1 MSKSFIFYIYILLL
15 GVLLCS
21 CGAKKHTLKSNTT
34 EKSQIERSDST
45 DMSIQKEERAE
56 ERAEEVVF
64 EVTTTETEQDT
75 TAQGAQRTKTT
86 TYKKTIRRGEA
97 QKTTSTTET
106 AQKTTSTTETAQKT
120 TSTTEKKRERD
131 TNPCFLLH
139 SLALLLGVLLVLV
152 VAIGKRKK
160 KL

>member
-106 AQKTTSTTETAQKT
+106 AQKTTSTTE
-120 TSTTEKKRERD
+120 KKRERD
-131 TNPCFLLH
+131 TNPCFFLH

>member
-106 AQKTTSTTETAQKT
+106 AQKTTSTTE
-120 TSTTEKKRERD
+120 KKRERD

-160 KL
+160 RL

>member
-106 AQKTTSTTETAQKT
+106 AQKTTSTTE
-120 TSTTEKKRERD
+120 KKRERD
-131 TNPCFLLH
+131 TNPCFFLH

-160 KL
+160 RL